1 MKNSFIFNWITSR
14 FNERTTWD
22 GVVLIAAGL
31 AFFVFKPIASFAAIV
46 AILYGLWAVIQ
57 PEF

>member
-1 MKNSFIFNWITSR
+1 MKNSFIINWIVSR

-22 GVVLIAAGL
+22 GVVLIAAGM
-31 AFFVFKPIASFAAIV
+31 AFFVFKPFASFAATI